1 MADCGDQWESS
12 EQRHMPG
19 QESATKG
26 VLCARNFGQGT
37 GATTGAAFPDI
48 KPLFSSACQA
58 VDAQVE
64 QV

>member
-37 GATTGAAFPDI
+37 GAMTGAAFPDI